1 VLRPIEQNGTLE
13 RRSVRSVSAC
23 RACPLTCNRRL
34 SLTLPR
40 PCGNSRVW
48 LRCRVP
54 AAWRCLPALADC
66 RASLGCRPDCA
77 RGQRN
82 RTVWD
87 RSGSGAM
94 FLSRL
99 VLGASRQRS
108 GLMPASSPWQ
118 FCFGPRC
125 ARRCR
130 SSCMARGRFPSTP
143 TLVVGIMGPQ
153 RHDGMR
159 VIARLTPVLARAET
173 TTCPVT
179 TWQQTRPSVSLLCEL
194 SH

>member
-1 VLRPIEQNGTLE
+1 MQGEVFVIDSIPLPVC
-13 RRSVRSVSAC
+13 RRVR
-23 RACPLTCNRRL
+23 
-34 SLTLPR
+34 
-40 PCGNSRVW
+40 
-48 LRCRVP
+48 
-54 AAWRCLPALADC
+54 
-66 RASLGCRPDCA
+66 
-77 RGQRN
+77 
-82 RTVWD
+82 
-87 RSGSGAM
+87 
-94 FLSRL
+94 
-99 VLGASRQRS
+99 
-108 GLMPASSPWQ
+108 
-118 FCFGPRC
+118 

-179 TWQQTRPSVSLLCEL
+179 AWQQTRPSVSLLCEL